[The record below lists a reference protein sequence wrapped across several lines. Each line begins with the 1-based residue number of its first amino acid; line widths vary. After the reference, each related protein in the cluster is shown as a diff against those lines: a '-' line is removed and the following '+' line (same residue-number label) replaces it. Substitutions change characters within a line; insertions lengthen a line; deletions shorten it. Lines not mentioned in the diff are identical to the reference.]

1 MFGLDTSP
9 LTLIVVLGGLS
20 LLPFIAIMLTSYVKL
35 VVVFNLLRSAMG
47 LSGVPSNMVLNGFAI
62 ILTVFI
68 MAPVG
73 SETMRLARINEPME
87 IASIETLTTFVDK
100 VGGPLRQFL
109 TRHSSLESRVFFRRA
124 AGKLWPPD
132 ESVGLDKGSLTI
144 LVPSF
149 MLTELKRAF
158 QIGLLLYLPF
168 IVLDLVVANIL
179 MAMGMMMVMP
189 STISMPFKLLL
200 FVSLDGWTRITQ
212 ALVLSYR

>member
-68 MAPVG
+68 MSPVG
-73 SETMRLARINEPME
+73 AETMELAKVNEPLE
-87 IASIETLTTFVDK
+87 IKNIETLTTFVDK
-100 VGGPLRQFL
+100 VSVPLRQFL
-109 TRHSSLESRVFFRRA
+109 IKHSSLDSRVFFQRA
-124 AGKLWPPD
+124 AGKLWPPKH
-132 ESVGLDKGSLTI
+132 VVNLDKESLTV

-212 ALVLSYR
+212 GLVLSYR